1 MTSEPS
7 SLPTHDPERSAELL
21 RANIRE
27 LGTMLGDIIREQWGD
42 DFYDLVEDVRQSTI
56 RLREQPDADGA
67 PPTPTSRIVSLTG

>member
-27 LGTMLGDIIREQWGD
+27 LGTMLGDIIR
-42 DFYDLVEDVRQSTI
+42 DFFDEFLEMFV
-56 RLREQPDADGA
+56 
-67 PPTPTSRIVSLTG
+67 